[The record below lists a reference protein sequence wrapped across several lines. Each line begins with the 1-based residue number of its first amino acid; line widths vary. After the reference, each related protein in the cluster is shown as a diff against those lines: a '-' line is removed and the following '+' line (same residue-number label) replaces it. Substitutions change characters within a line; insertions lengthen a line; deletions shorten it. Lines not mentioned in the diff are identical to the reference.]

1 MTTPTPAVLV
11 SGSLGSGKTT
21 LVKAIV
27 AANPGYRFG
36 VIVNEFGEVGIDGD
50 LLRPY
55 VPRVVEIRN
64 GCICC
69 ATQDQLVPAIRDVL
83 ARFAVDILLV
93 EMSGAG
99 DPLPVS
105 RNLRVLHPM
114 VELRRRVVLVD
125 VTDEPD
131 VAMRERIIRNALT
144 FADLAVMTKTDIGSA
159 KVVDAWST
167 FLANFRASLRIA
179 HTTSGGIPLPLLL
192 ERVPGAD
199 GVDAMFAADHHHQPG
214 EHRLTSVCQWSDST
228 TGVRLRK
235 FVARHG
241 KQIERIKGILWVDGE
256 LSEVQSVREQVA
268 LTPYQG
274 AAPASGRLVF
284 ISSSLN
290 ARELREV
297 AQECFAPDDEM
308 AEIS

>member
-1 MTTPTPAVLV
+1 MTPTPTVLV

-27 AANPGYRFG
+27 AANPGCRFG

-69 ATQDQLVPAIRDVL
+69 ATQDQLVPAVRDVL
-83 ARFAVDILLV
+83 ARYAVDVLLV

-114 VELRRRVVLVD
+114 VALRRQVVLVD
-125 VTDEPD
+125 VTAEPNL
-131 VAMRERIIRNALT
+131 AMRERSFRNALA

-159 KVVDAWST
+159 NVVDAWNG
-167 FLANFRASLRIA
+167 FLANFRARLRTA
-179 HTTSGGIPLPLLL
+179 QTTSGGIPLPLLL
-192 ERVPGAD
+192 DRLPAPDGAD
-199 GVDAMFAADHHHQPG
+199 ATPPADRHHQPG
-214 EHRLTSVCQWSDST
+214 EHRLTSVCQWGDAT
-228 TGVRLRK
+228 TSEGLRK

-241 KQIERIKGILWVDGE
+241 KKIERIKGILWVDGE
-256 LSEVQSVREQVA
+256 LSEVQCVRER
-268 LTPYQG
+268 LTLGPYQG
-274 AAPASGRLVF
+274 AAPARGRLVF
-284 ISSSLN
+284 ISSLLN

-297 AQECFAPDDEM
+297 VHEYFATDEEM
-308 AEIS
+308 AGIS